1 MKFPERWLREFCD
14 PPLSAEELG
23 ERLTMAGL
31 ELESLEPAAPPFS
44 GVVTARIL
52 GAEPH
57 PNADKLRVCQVD
69 VGGETPL
76 QIVCGAPNARA
87 GIVVP
92 CALVGAQLPGGLVIK
107 RAKLRGVESQGMLCS
122 ARELGLSEDH
132 SGLLELDP
140 DLTPG
145 QDIRQV
151 LELDEAV
158 FDVSLTPNRADCLS
172 ILGIA
177 REVSALTEAPLRLPR
192 IDPVTATLD
201 AVRPIQ
207 LAVPE
212 ACPRYLG
219 RMIRGVDAKRPTPEW
234 MRRRLERSGV
244 RAIHLLVDITN
255 YVMLELGQPLHAF
268 DEARLRG
275 GITVRWARPGE
286 TLPLLNEQR
295 VTLAPDVLVIADEGG
310 PVAMAGIMGGE
321 GSGITLDTTDVFLES
336 AFFAPAAVAGRAR
349 RYGFV
354 SEASHRF
361 ERGVDPELP
370 RRALERATALVLELA
385 GGAAGPINETVAPEH
400 LPRRDPI
407 WLRSEKVPDVLG
419 IPLSFDRILALLRR
433 DFIDVQ
439 QNGGVIIAQAPSW
452 RFDLAIEEDL
462 IEEVARLHGY
472 DEIPALTPLAPMAPL
487 PVPEGERTNAD
498 VRARLV
504 LRDYHE
510 VITYAFIDEALE
522 RELLANAAPI
532 LLTNPIARNMNA
544 MRSSLWPGLLQALQ
558 TNRKRQQARVR
569 LFELGR
575 CFLRD
580 ESADAAVPG
589 FAQPLRLAALAA
601 GPVVSEQW
609 GVPSRPVDFYDLKG
623 DLEALLAPL
632 VPRFEPAAHPA
643 LHPGRSARVLLE
655 GRAVGWIGELHPEWV
670 QRLELGTAPQLFE
683 LELDAIRRRPAPHY
697 VPVSRQPVV
706 QRDLAF
712 VVDAN
717 VPAQTLLDALRSEAP
732 AWVRQIT
739 LFDVYQGQ
747 GVEPG
752 KRSLAFRLTLQHD
765 EHTLTDEE
773 IDALLQRLCAQ
784 IETQFGARL
793 RQQ

>member
-14 PPLSAEELG
+14 SPLSAEELG

-31 ELESLEPAAPPFS
+31 ELESLEPVAPPFT

-52 GAEPH
+52 SAEPH

-69 VGGETPL
+69 VGGEAPL

-92 CALVGAQLPGGLVIK
+92 CALVGAQLPGGLAIK

-140 DLTPG
+140 ALPVGADV
-145 QDIRQV
+145 RQV

-177 REVSALTEAPLRLPR
+177 REVSALTEAPLHPPR
-192 IDPVTATLD
+192 IDPVAATLD
-201 AVRPIQ
+201 AVRPIR
-207 LAVPE
+207 LAAPE

-219 RMIRGVDAKRPTPEW
+219 RVIRGVDAKRPTPEW

-268 DEARLRG
+268 DEATLQG
-275 GITVRWARPGE
+275 GITVRWAQPGE
-286 TLPLLNEQR
+286 TLALLNEQR
-295 VTLAPDVLVIADEGG
+295 ITLAPDVLVIADEGG
-310 PVAMAGIMGGE
+310 PLAMAGIMGGE

-385 GGAAGPINETVAPEH
+385 GGSAGPINEAVASEH
-400 LPRRDPI
+400 LPRRGPI
-407 WLRSEKVPDVLG
+407 RLRPEKVPAVLG
-419 IPLSFDRILALLRR
+419 IPVTPERVVSLLRR
-433 DFIDVQ
+433 DFLDVRQ
-439 QNGGVIIAQAPSW
+439 EEGAIVAQAPSW
-452 RFDLAIEEDL
+452 RFDLALEEDL

-487 PVPEGERTNAD
+487 PVPEAERTNAE

-522 RELLANAAPI
+522 RELLANEDPI
-532 LLTNPIARNMNA
+532 LLANPIARNMNA

-580 ESADAAVPG
+580 ESAGATVAG

-601 GPVVSEQW
+601 GPAGAEQW
-609 GVPSRPVDFYDLKG
+609 GASPRPVDFYDLKG

-632 VPRFEPAAHPA
+632 TPRFEPAPHPA

-655 GRAVGWIGELHPEWV
+655 GQPIGWIGELHPEWV

-683 LELDAIRRRPAPHY
+683 LALEAVRHRPIPRY
-697 VPVSRQPVV
+697 LPVSRQPVV

-717 VPAQTLLDALRSEAP
+717 VPAQALLDALHGESP
-732 AWVRQIT
+732 VWVRQIT

-752 KRSLAFRLTLQHD
+752 KRSLAFRFTLQHD

-773 IDALLQRLCAQ
+773 IESLLQRLRARL
-784 IETQFGARL
+784 ETEFGARL

>member
-1 MKFPERWLREFCD
+1 
-14 PPLSAEELG
+14 
-23 ERLTMAGL
+23 
-31 ELESLEPAAPPFS
+31 
-44 GVVTARIL
+44 
-52 GAEPH
+52 
-57 PNADKLRVCQVD
+57 
-69 VGGETPL
+69 
-76 QIVCGAPNARA
+76 
-87 GIVVP
+87 
-92 CALVGAQLPGGLVIK
+92 
-107 RAKLRGVESQGMLCS
+107 
-122 ARELGLSEDH
+122 
-132 SGLLELDP
+132 
-140 DLTPG
+140 
-145 QDIRQV
+145 
-151 LELDEAV
+151 
-158 FDVSLTPNRADCLS
+158 
-172 ILGIA
+172 
-177 REVSALTEAPLRLPR
+177 
-192 IDPVTATLD
+192 
-201 AVRPIQ
+201 
-207 LAVPE
+207 
-212 ACPRYLG
+212 
-219 RMIRGVDAKRPTPEW
+219 
-234 MRRRLERSGV
+234 
-244 RAIHLLVDITN
+244 
-255 YVMLELGQPLHAF
+255 
-268 DEARLRG
+268 
-275 GITVRWARPGE
+275 
-286 TLPLLNEQR
+286 
-295 VTLAPDVLVIADEGG
+295 
-310 PVAMAGIMGGE
+310 
-321 GSGITLDTTDVFLES
+321 
-336 AFFAPAAVAGRAR
+336 
-349 RYGFV
+349 
-354 SEASHRF
+354 
-361 ERGVDPELP
+361 
-370 RRALERATALVLELA
+370 
-385 GGAAGPINETVAPEH
+385 
-400 LPRRDPI
+400 
-407 WLRSEKVPDVLG
+407 LRSEKVPDVLG

-439 QNGGVIIAQAPSW
+439 QNGGVVIAQAPSW

-609 GVPSRPVDFYDLKG
+609 GRPFPSGRLLRSQRRPG
-623 DLEALLAPL
+623 SASRAARPPL
-632 VPRFEPAAHPA
+632 RACCSPRVAS
-643 LHPGRSARVLLE
+643 RTQRARASR

>member
-23 ERLTMAGL
+23 ERLTMPGSNSNPSSRPRRPSAAW
-31 ELESLEPAAPPFS
+31 SPPASSAPN
-44 GVVTARIL
+44 
-52 GAEPH
+52 PH
-57 PNADKLRVCQVD
+57 PNCDSLRVCQVD
-69 VGGETPL
+69 VGGAAPL

-219 RMIRGVDAKRPTPEW
+219 RVIRGVDAKRPTPEW

-385 GGAAGPINETVAPEH
+385 GA
-400 LPRRDPI
+400 LP
-407 WLRSEKVPDVLG
+407 
-419 IPLSFDRILALLRR
+419 
-433 DFIDVQ
+433 
-439 QNGGVIIAQAPSW
+439 APS
-452 RFDLAIEEDL
+452 
-462 IEEVARLHGY
+462 
-472 DEIPALTPLAPMAPL
+472 T
-487 PVPEGERTNAD
+487 
-498 VRARLV
+498 
-504 LRDYHE
+504 
-510 VITYAFIDEALE
+510 
-522 RELLANAAPI
+522 
-532 LLTNPIARNMNA
+532 
-544 MRSSLWPGLLQALQ
+544 
-558 TNRKRQQARVR
+558 K
-569 LFELGR
+569 
-575 CFLRD
+575 
-580 ESADAAVPG
+580 
-589 FAQPLRLAALAA
+589 
-601 GPVVSEQW
+601 
-609 GVPSRPVDFYDLKG
+609 PSP
-623 DLEALLAPL
+623 P
-632 VPRFEPAAHPA
+632 
-643 LHPGRSARVLLE
+643 STC
-655 GRAVGWIGELHPEWV
+655 RAVIPSGCGPRKSL
-670 QRLELGTAPQLFE
+670 T
-683 LELDAIRRRPAPHY
+683 Y
-697 VPVSRQPVV
+697 
-706 QRDLAF
+706 LA
-712 VVDAN
+712 
-717 VPAQTLLDALRSEAP
+717 
-732 AWVRQIT
+732 
-739 LFDVYQGQ
+739 
-747 GVEPG
+747 
-752 KRSLAFRLTLQHD
+752 SLYHSIAFSPCCGATSS
-765 EHTLTDEE
+765 TCSKTEE
-773 IDALLQRLCAQ
+773 
-784 IETQFGARL
+784 
-793 RQQ
+793 

>member
-31 ELESLEPAAPPFS
+31 ELESLEPAAPPFT

-52 GAEPH
+52 SAEPH

-69 VGGETPL
+69 VGGEAPL
-76 QIVCGAPNARA
+76 QIVCGAPNARV

-92 CALVGAQLPGGLVIK
+92 CALVGAQLPGGLAIK

-140 DLTPG
+140 ALPVGADV
-145 QDIRQV
+145 RQV

-177 REVSALTEAPLRLPR
+177 REVSALTEAPLHPPR
-192 IDPVTATLD
+192 IDPIAATLD

-207 LAVPE
+207 LAAPE

-219 RMIRGVDAKRPTPEW
+219 RVIRGVDARRPSPEW

-268 DEARLRG
+268 DEAKLQG
-275 GITVRWARPGE
+275 GITVRWAQSDE

-310 PVAMAGIMGGE
+310 PLAMAGIMGGE

-336 AFFAPAAVAGRAR
+336 AFFSPSAVAGRAR

-385 GGAAGPINETVAPEH
+385 GGSAGPINEAVAPEH

-407 WLRSEKVPDVLG
+407 RLRPEKVPAVLG
-419 IPLSFDRILALLRR
+419 IPLAPERVVSLLRR
-433 DFIDVQ
+433 DFLEVQ
-439 QNGGVIIAQAPSW
+439 ETQGTIVAQAPSW
-452 RFDLAIEEDL
+452 RFDLALEEDL

-487 PVPEGERTNAD
+487 PVPETERTNAE

-522 RELLANAAPI
+522 RELLANTAPI
-532 LLTNPIARNMNA
+532 LLANPIARNMNA

-580 ESADAAVPG
+580 ESAGATVAG

-601 GPVVSEQW
+601 GPAVAEQW
-609 GVPSRPVDFYDLKG
+609 GASPRPVDFYDLKG

-632 VPRFEPAAHPA
+632 TPRFEPAPHPA
-643 LHPGRSARVLLE
+643 LHPGRSARVLIE
-655 GRAVGWIGELHPEWV
+655 GQAIGWIGELHPEWV

-683 LELDAIRRRPAPHY
+683 LALEAIRQRPVPRY
-697 VPVSRQPVV
+697 LPVSRQPVV

-717 VPAQTLLDALRSEAP
+717 VPAQALLDALHDESP

-747 GVEPG
+747 GIGPG
-752 KRSLAFRLTLQHD
+752 KRSLAFRFTLQHD
-765 EHTLTDEE
+765 EHTLTDDE
-773 IDALLQRLCAQ
+773 IEALLQRFCARL
-784 IETQFGARL
+784 EASFGARL
-793 RQQ
+793 RQ